1 MLDYNQSFSLSKAFV
16 NIQKP
21 KAQSRKKLVISTYD
35 ELEDIV
41 RPSSNRVYAL
51 IHHFSTENELK
62 GKGYQTHMSAEYISE
77 HLRIALSTVYYA
89 INELIEKR
97 LIEERGREA
106 IFRNPKDR
114 NKKMTRLFV
123 PLFHASE
130 KDFADNQPPKVEKNL
145 HEVENNF
152 HFVENTQP
160 ETVEKPSVCELSYI
174 EKKIYKDI
182 SKSDE
187 DFKKILGV
195 FPMRSDPVNVELAK
209 KAFKNAIRKAS
220 FEEILEGVKNYAE
233 ERDEKIRLNGE
244 SDRRY
249 TKTLNNWL
257 DSEMWKGSK
266 HSEVKESKPR
276 TTSDIESV
284 EEPEDCK
291 QLRRLI
297 LSAVGEEIYCAWFKR
312 ASISKTDGKFVLL
325 YETQF
330 RCTYAEQHSALNAGF
345 PEGVEFEVKQ

>member
-1 MLDYNQSFSLSKAFV
+1 MLDCTQIFTPLTRFV
-16 NIQKP
+16 NTLAP
-21 KAQSRKKLVISTYD
+21 KAQLRKKLVISTYD
-35 ELEDIV
+35 ELKGIV
-41 RPSSNRVYAL
+41 KKTSNAVYAL

-62 GKGYQTHMSAEYISE
+62 GHGYQTHLSAEYIAE
-77 HLRIALSTVYYA
+77 HLDISLSTAYRA

-123 PLFHASE
+123 PLFHDSE
-130 KDFADNQPPKVEKNL
+130 NEKNIY
-145 HEVENNF
+145 ENEKKNCQNDKI
-152 HFVENTQP
+152 HTP
-160 ETVEKPSVCELSYI
+160 ETVEKPSVCEPSYI
-174 EKKIYKDI
+174 EKDILKDI

-233 ERDEKIRLNGE
+233 ERDEKIRINGE

-257 DSEMWKGSK
+257 DSEMWESSK
-266 HSEVKESKPR
+266 HSEAKEIKLN

-297 LSAVGEEIYCAWFKR
+297 LSAVSEDEYCSWFKI

-325 YETQF
+325 YENQF
-330 RCTYAEQHSALNAGF
+330 LCTYAEQHFAIKTAF
-345 PEGVEFEVKQ
+345 PQNVVFEFKQ